1 MSLKQDTNEHRNF
14 ATTIK
19 ERNENFAR
27 QEKDSDYGYT
37 SSSRFRPIDSDV
49 SGAEAIRVQ
58 DIPNGVL
65 GRPVEFE
72 SKWRKSISMAFQESF
87 HASLHLFVSFHC
99 SRRIASWLW

>member
-1 MSLKQDTNEHRNF
+1 MSLKQDTNAHRNF

-27 QEKDSDYGYT
+27 QDKDSDYGYT

-72 SKWRKSISMAFQESF
+72 SKRRKLISMAFQDLRSF
-87 HASLHLFVSFHC
+87 HA
-99 SRRIASWLW
+99 